1 MNTTPKVTLI
11 PKFCKKCY
19 LCVEF
24 CPKDAL
30 AGGEDGIPVVDEER
44 CIQCGLCEMYCPDFA
59 IKVRPK
65 KPDKT
70 AASVS

>member
-1 MNTTPKVTLI
+1 MSEAPKVTI
-11 PKFCKKCY
+11 DPTYCKKCY

-24 CPKDAL
+24 CPKKAL
-30 AGGEDGIPVVDEER
+30 KGGEDGVPVVDEET

-65 KPDKT
+65 EKNEVPS
-70 AASVS
+70 AA